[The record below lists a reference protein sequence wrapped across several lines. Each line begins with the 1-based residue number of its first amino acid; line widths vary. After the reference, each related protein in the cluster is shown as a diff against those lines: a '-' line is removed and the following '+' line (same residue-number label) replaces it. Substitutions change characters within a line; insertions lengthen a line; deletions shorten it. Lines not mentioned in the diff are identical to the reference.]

1 MLLFTVHTI
10 KLLIKK
16 FILTI
21 DINSYILTKNK
32 DELIQYM
39 QEPKTVK
46 LVSRGRLGL
55 TLISTLMIFFD
66 HSNVQFN
73 KFC

>member
-21 DINSYILTKNK
+21 DINNYILTKNK

-46 LVSRGRLGL
+46 LVSKGRL
-55 TLISTLMIFFD
+55 
-66 HSNVQFN
+66 V
-73 KFC
+73 